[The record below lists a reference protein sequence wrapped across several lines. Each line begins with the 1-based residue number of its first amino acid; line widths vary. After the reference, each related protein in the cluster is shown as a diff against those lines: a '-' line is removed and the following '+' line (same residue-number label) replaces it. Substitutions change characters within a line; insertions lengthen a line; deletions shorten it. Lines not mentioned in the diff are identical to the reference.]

1 MILRTVSYLCHFG
14 FVGKNRKRIYMKNV
28 TTKLGVEA
36 YETPSCSV
44 VEICFEGVLC
54 LSGLHDGISRDGG
67 ENDTIFDF

>member
-1 MILRTVSYLCHFG
+1 
-14 FVGKNRKRIYMKNV
+14 MKNV

-54 LSGLHDGISRDGG
+54 LSGQHEGITRDGEG
-67 ENDTIFDF
+67 DLFEF

>member
-1 MILRTVSYLCHFG
+1 MFNTFATLIFG
-14 FVGKNRKRIYMKNV
+14 KKEKKDIQMRNV

-54 LSGLHDGISRDGG
+54 LSGQHEGLTEDGG
-67 ENDTIFDF
+67 GDIFEF

>member
-1 MILRTVSYLCHFG
+1 MT
-14 FVGKNRKRIYMKNV
+14 NV

-54 LSGLHDGISRDGG
+54 LSGQHEGISDDG
-67 ENDTIFDF
+67 DFDMFGN